1 MENKVDVVEQIDLME
16 RMYRRNT
23 RGEGFVMAW
32 ICLDLSEIYDMIGKA
47 TVYGEPTGNQ
57 AIVWVFTEWV

>member
-1 MENKVDVVEQIDLME
+1 
-16 RMYRRNT
+16 
-23 RGEGFVMAW
+23 MAW